1 MLMEMRIIILG
12 PPGSGKGT
20 CSARLA
26 HNVGIAKVSTGDIFR
41 DLAKRKDD
49 LGKQV
54 TEIMRRGELL
64 PDEIVLRILKERLSQ
79 PDTRKGF
86 ILDGFPRTVAQAEDL
101 DNIAT
106 LDAIINIIAPEEILI
121 EKISARR
128 ICSNSA
134 CDGNYNIADI
144 RKFIDG
150 IEYVLPALLPK
161 REYIC
166 DICGSPLYQRDDDT
180 REVILSRLQVYER
193 QTKPLLDY
201 YKGRAPFIEVYMSK
215 PPEQV
220 VEEIMDG
227 IRKLV

>member
-20 CSARLA
+20 CSTRLA
-26 HNVGIAKVSTGDIFR
+26 HNVGITKVSTGDIFR
-41 DLAKRKDD
+41 DLAKRKDN

-86 ILDGFPRTVAQAEDL
+86 ILDGFPRTVAQAKDL
-101 DNIAT
+101 DSIAT

-161 REYIC
+161 REYVC
-166 DICGSPLYQRDDDT
+166 DICGSPLYQRDDDN

-201 YKGRAPFIEVYMSK
+201 YKGRAPFIEVYMNK

-220 VEEIMDG
+220 VEKIMDG
-227 IRKLV
+227 IRKLG

>member
-1 MLMEMRIIILG
+1 MEMRIIIMG

-20 CSARLA
+20 YSTRLA
-26 HNVGIAKVSTGDIFR
+26 HNIGIARVSTGDIFR
-41 DLAKRKDD
+41 DLAKRKDN

-54 TEIMRRGELL
+54 TDIMRRGELL
-64 PDEIVLRILKERLSQ
+64 PDEIVLRILEERLSQ

-86 ILDGFPRTVAQAEDL
+86 ILDGFPRTVAQAKDL

-144 RKFIDG
+144 RKLIDG

-161 REYIC
+161 RENVC
-166 DICGSPLYQRDDDT
+166 DVCGSPLYQRDDDN

-201 YKGRAPFIEVYMSK
+201 YKGRAPFIEVYMNK

-220 VEEIMDG
+220 VEKIMER
-227 IRKLV
+227 IRKLF

>member
-1 MLMEMRIIILG
+1 MEMRIIILG

-20 CSARLA
+20 CSTRLA

-54 TEIMRRGELL
+54 TEMMGRGELL
-64 PDEIVLRILKERLSQ
+64 PDEIVFRILKERLSQ

-86 ILDGFPRTVAQAEDL
+86 ILDGFPRTVAQAKDL
-101 DNIAT
+101 DSITT

-128 ICSNSA
+128 ICTNSA

-161 REYIC
+161 REYVC
-166 DICGSPLYQRDDDT
+166 DICGSPLYQRDDDN
-180 REVILSRLQVYER
+180 REVIPSRLQVYER

-201 YKGRAPFIEVYMSK
+201 YKGRAPFIEVYMNK

-220 VEEIMDG
+220 VEKIMDG